1 MKTRCA
7 ASLLAFLLVVSAADA
22 ARSFTAVTDADRDYA
37 GEIPGARD
45 TLLDIR
51 RIVVEPMRRGGAEG
65 YTAFLVRRRARAEAG
80 TPSEEELTLFL
91 AGQYRIL
98 GYAAKE
104 PTLYVGRIGLA
115 GESFRILGAL
125 ALDRPLA
132 PARPVGPP
140 GAYQFASIS
149 PSGETL
155 VLVDQ
160 GVVVVDLETGR
171 FRREAVEPEIAADA
185 ANPGSQLDGF
195 RLGGESMTIEWQDG
209 RTGALEIRGGPAGGA
224 ARRIAITAASGTEA
238 SGSATRPGR

>member
-1 MKTRCA
+1 MNTRRA
-7 ASLLAFLLVVSAADA
+7 AALLALVLAVAPAAHA
-22 ARSFTAVTDADRDYA
+22 ARSFTAITDADREYT
-37 GEIPGARD
+37 GEAQGARD

-51 RIVVEPMRRGGAEG
+51 RIVVEPMRRAGPEG

-80 TPSEEELTLFL
+80 APTEEELTLFL

-98 GYAAKE
+98 GYASKE
-104 PTLYVGRIGLA
+104 PTLYVGRVGLA

-160 GVVVVDLETGR
+160 GVVVVDLETGG
-171 FRREAVEPEIAADA
+171 FRREPIEPPITADA

-195 RLGGESMTIEWQDG
+195 RLGGESMTLEWKDG
-209 RTGALEIRGGPAGGA
+209 RTGTLEIRDAPSGP
-224 ARRIAITAASGTEA
+224 ARRIAITSARAEA
-238 SGSATRPGR
+238 R